1 VAATAAPSM
10 VAVET
15 DLENRHVIHPQTDQ
29 KAAYVGF
36 ALAVEVKAL
45 LVDMVLCLALFLPL
59 EGGFS

>member
-1 VAATAAPSM
+1 VAATAAPST

-15 DLENRHVIHPQTDQ
+15 GRENRHVFHPQTDQ

-36 ALAVEVKAL
+36 ALVVEVKAL
-45 LVDMVLCLALFLPL
+45 LVDMVLCLALFPGQ

>member
-1 VAATAAPSM
+1 M